1 MLTHYLDLAL
11 LPDPEFAVPQL
22 MDALF
27 AKLHRQLVLMQS
39 DGVAV
44 AFPQYLSQGAK
55 QDLGT
60 VLRLLGPEPVLNSL
74 RGLDWLQGMR
84 AHVQLEQGG
93 AVPGGA
99 KAMRLERVQAKSGVE
114 RLRRRAMRR
123 HGLSAEEAVQRLPDG
138 IGEQLRLPG
147 LNLRSSSTGQS
158 FRLFLRMRPAE
169 QETSGAFNRFGLS
182 ATATV
187 PWF

>member
-11 LPDPEFAVPQL
+11 LPDPEFAAPQL

-27 AKLHRQLVLMQS
+27 AKLHRQLVLMES
-39 DGVAV
+39 DRLAV
-44 AFPQYLSQGAK
+44 AFPQYASEGHK

-60 VLRLLGPEPVLNSL
+60 VLRLLGPESVLNTL

-84 AHVQLEQGG
+84 AHVQIEHSGS
-93 AVPGGA
+93 VPSGA

-123 HGLSAEEAVQRLPDG
+123 HGLSVEEAQQRLPDD

-147 LNLRSSSTGQS
+147 LNLRSSSTGQG
-158 FRLFLRMRPAE
+158 FRLFLRLRPAE

>member
-1 MLTHYLDLAL
+1 MLTRYLDLAL
-11 LPDPEFAVPQL
+11 LPDPEFAAPQL

-27 AKLHRQLVLMQS
+27 AKLHRQLVLMRS
-39 DGVAV
+39 DSVAV

-60 VLRLLGPEPVLNSL
+60 VLRLLGPEPVLTPL
-74 RGLDWLQGMR
+74 RELAWLQGMR
-84 AHVQLEQGG
+84 AHVQLEQSG
-93 AVPGGA
+93 AVPFGA
-99 KAMRLERVQAKSGVE
+99 KPMRLERVQAKSGVE

-123 HGLSAEEAVQRLPDG
+123 HGLSAEEAKLRLPDG
-138 IGEQLRLPG
+138 IGEELRLPG

-158 FRLFLRMRPAE
+158 FRLFIRLRPAE
-169 QETSGAFNRFGLS
+169 QELSGAFNGYGLS

>member
-39 DGVAV
+39 DSVAV

-84 AHVQLEQGG
+84 AHVQLEHSG
-93 AVPGGA
+93 AVPAARRPCGWSGCKPRAAWSACGG
-99 KAMRLERVQAKSGVE
+99 ERCGGMACQS
-114 RLRRRAMRR
+114 RRR
-123 HGLSAEEAVQRLPDG
+123 
-138 IGEQLRLPG
+138 
-147 LNLRSSSTGQS
+147 SSDCLTTLAS
-158 FRLFLRMRPAE
+158 
-169 QETSGAFNRFGLS
+169 NFGCR
-182 ATATV
+182 V
-187 PWF
+187 